1 MSFNN
6 ALSGINAAQKDLNV
20 TANNI
25 ANVNTTGFKESRA
38 EFADVYANSIFVNAK
53 TQVGNGVATAAVAQQ
68 FHQGALQ
75 FTNNALDLAI
85 QGNGFFVTSDGL
97 SNLDRTYTRSGA
109 FKLNESSYMVSNS
122 GGYLQGYEINADGT
136 PKAVS
141 INATKPIQIPDRAGE
156 PVQTSTIEA
165 NFNLPTTSTPLS
177 SGADPLMTSQIDTSF
192 NLPSNEDLI
201 DPTSSIDPNDPTTYS
216 FTATLDVYD
225 SLGEKHT
232 ITQYFAKDADPAD
245 PTKAADP
252 ATWRMA
258 LYQGTTRINIDD
270 SGTPIQFA
278 TLTFDASGNMTGTVP
293 ATIKTVPL
301 GNPTPAPAVPGAGID
316 MNGANESQTVSFK
329 FGTVSESGSSF
340 KVSQLNQDGIART
353 YSKFDPKD
361 SSTYSSSTS
370 VVSYDSL
377 GEPHT
382 ITQYFVKEADSIDPA
397 KATVPTAWRMYLY
410 EGDKPIDIAGG
421 ATTTMATGLSQAPLS
436 ARVTFDASGKMITPT
451 TPAVIKTEQLGAA
464 GAGIITNGADG
475 TQEIE
480 LKLGTV
486 TQYASPFE
494 VNKLTQDGSTVGRL
508 TKVEITADG
517 IVSATYSNATTVKVA
532 MVAMAKFA
540 NSQGLTQVGDTSW
553 RQSLLSGDALPGTPN
568 SGTFGSI
575 KSSALEQSNVDLT
588 TELVDLIT
596 AQRNFQANSRSL
608 EVNSSLQQNILQ
620 IR

>member
-53 TQVGNGVATAAVAQQ
+53 TQVGNGVATGAVAQQ

-97 SNLDRTYTRSGA
+97 TNLDRTYTRAGA

-122 GGYLQGYEINADGT
+122 GGYLQGYEINSDGT

-141 INATKPIQIPDRAGE
+141 INATKPIQIPDKAGE
-156 PVQTSTIEA
+156 PVQTTTVEA
-165 NFNLPTTSTPLS
+165 
-177 SGADPLMTSQIDTSF
+177 GF
-192 NLPSNEDLI
+192 NLPSS
-201 DPTSSIDPNDPTTYS
+201 TK
-216 FTATLDVYD
+216 TLMDVN
-225 SLGEKHT
+225 
-232 ITQYFAKDADPAD
+232 A
-245 PTKAADP
+245 
-252 ATWRMA
+252 
-258 LYQGTTRINIDD
+258 
-270 SGTPIQFA
+270 
-278 TLTFDASGNMTGTVP
+278 
-293 ATIKTVPL
+293 
-301 GNPTPAPAVPGAGID
+301 
-316 MNGANESQTVSFK
+316 
-329 FGTVSESGSSF
+329 
-340 KVSQLNQDGIART
+340 
-353 YSKFDPKD
+353 SKFDPTD
-361 SSTYSSSTS
+361 STTYSSSTS
-370 VVSYDSL
+370 VVVYDSL

-382 ITQYFVKEADSIDPA
+382 ITQYFTKEADPADPTQA
-397 KATVPTAWRMYLY
+397 AVPTAWRMYLY
-410 EGDKPIDIAGG
+410 EGDKPIDIVGG
-421 ATTTMATGLSQAPLS
+421 TATTMATGLSQAPLS
-436 ARVTFDASGKMITPT
+436 ARVTFDASGKMVTPT
-451 TPAVIKTEQLGAA
+451 TPTVIKTEPLGAT

-480 LKLGTV
+480 FKLGTV

-494 VNKLTQDGSTVGRL
+494 VSKLTQDGSTVGRL
-508 TKVEITADG
+508 TKVEIGADG

-540 NSQGLTQVGDTSW
+540 NAQGLTQVGDTSW

>member
-53 TQVGNGVATAAVAQQ
+53 TQVGNGVATGAVAQQ

-97 SNLDRTYTRSGA
+97 TNLDRSYTRSGA

-156 PVQTSTIEA
+156 PVQTSQIEA
-165 NFNLPTTSTPLS
+165 
-177 SGADPLMTSQIDTSF
+177 SF
-192 NLPSNEDLI
+192 NLPS
-201 DPTSSIDPNDPTTYS
+201 
-216 FTATLDVYD
+216 TASPLAA
-225 SLGEKHT
+225 GNG
-232 ITQYFAKDADPAD
+232 
-245 PTKAADP
+245 AAD
-252 ATWRMA
+252 A
-258 LYQGTTRINIDD
+258 
-270 SGTPIQFA
+270 
-278 TLTFDASGNMTGTVP
+278 
-293 ATIKTVPL
+293 
-301 GNPTPAPAVPGAGID
+301 
-316 MNGANESQTVSFK
+316 
-329 FGTVSESGSSF
+329 
-340 KVSQLNQDGIART
+340 
-353 YSKFDPKD
+353 SKFDPKD

-370 VVSYDSL
+370 VVVYDSL

-382 ITQYFVKEADSIDPA
+382 ITQYFVKEADPA
-397 KATVPTAWRMYLY
+397 NLTQPASPTAWRMYMY
-410 EGDKPIDIAGG
+410 EGDKPIDVVGG
-421 ATTTMATGLSQAPLS
+421 QATTMATGVTQAPLS
-436 ARVTFDASGKMITPT
+436 ARVTFDASGKMQTPT
-451 TPAVIKTEQLGAA
+451 TPAVIKTEPLGTP

-475 TQEIE
+475 TQDIE

>member
-53 TQVGNGVATAAVAQQ
+53 TQVGNGVATGAVAQQ

-97 SNLDRTYTRSGA
+97 TNLDRTYTRAGA

-122 GGYLQGYEINADGT
+122 GGYLQGYEINSDGT

-141 INATKPIQIPDRAGE
+141 INATKPIQIPDKAGE
-156 PVQTSTIEA
+156 PVQTTTVEA
-165 NFNLPTTSTPLS
+165 
-177 SGADPLMTSQIDTSF
+177 GF
-192 NLPSNEDLI
+192 NLPSS
-201 DPTSSIDPNDPTTYS
+201 TK
-216 FTATLDVYD
+216 TLMDVN
-225 SLGEKHT
+225 
-232 ITQYFAKDADPAD
+232 A
-245 PTKAADP
+245 
-252 ATWRMA
+252 
-258 LYQGTTRINIDD
+258 
-270 SGTPIQFA
+270 
-278 TLTFDASGNMTGTVP
+278 
-293 ATIKTVPL
+293 
-301 GNPTPAPAVPGAGID
+301 
-316 MNGANESQTVSFK
+316 
-329 FGTVSESGSSF
+329 
-340 KVSQLNQDGIART
+340 
-353 YSKFDPKD
+353 SKFDPTD
-361 SSTYSSSTS
+361 STTYSSSTS
-370 VVSYDSL
+370 VVVYDSL

-382 ITQYFVKEADSIDPA
+382 ITQYFTKEADPADPTQA
-397 KATVPTAWRMYLY
+397 AVPTAWRMYLY
-410 EGDKPIDIAGG
+410 EGDKPIDIVGG
-421 ATTTMATGLSQAPLS
+421 TATTMATGLSQAPLS
-436 ARVTFDASGKMITPT
+436 ARVTFDASGKMVTPT
-451 TPAVIKTEQLGAA
+451 TPAVIKTEPLGAT
-464 GAGIITNGADG
+464 GASIITNGADG

-480 LKLGTV
+480 FKLGTV

-494 VNKLTQDGSTVGRL
+494 VSKLTQDGSTVGRL
-508 TKVEITADG
+508 TKVEIGADG

-540 NSQGLTQVGDTSW
+540 NAQGLTQVGDTSW

>member
-53 TQVGNGVATAAVAQQ
+53 TQVGNGVATGAVAQQ

-97 SNLDRTYTRSGA
+97 TNLDRTYTRAGA

-122 GGYLQGYEINADGT
+122 GGYLQGYEINSDGT

-141 INATKPIQIPDRAGE
+141 INATKPIQIPDKAGE
-156 PVQTSTIEA
+156 PVQTSQVDA
-165 NFNLPTTSTPLS
+165 
-177 SGADPLMTSQIDTSF
+177 SF
-192 NLPSNEDLI
+192 NLPSS
-201 DPTSSIDPNDPTTYS
+201 TK
-216 FTATLDVYD
+216 TLMDVN
-225 SLGEKHT
+225 
-232 ITQYFAKDADPAD
+232 A
-245 PTKAADP
+245 
-252 ATWRMA
+252 
-258 LYQGTTRINIDD
+258 
-270 SGTPIQFA
+270 
-278 TLTFDASGNMTGTVP
+278 
-293 ATIKTVPL
+293 
-301 GNPTPAPAVPGAGID
+301 
-316 MNGANESQTVSFK
+316 
-329 FGTVSESGSSF
+329 
-340 KVSQLNQDGIART
+340 
-353 YSKFDPKD
+353 SKFDPTD
-361 SSTYSSSTS
+361 STTYSSSTS
-370 VVSYDSL
+370 VVVYDSL

-382 ITQYFVKEADSIDPA
+382 ITQYFTKEADPADPTQA
-397 KATVPTAWRMYLY
+397 AVPTAWRMYLY
-410 EGDKPIDIAGG
+410 EGDKPIDIVGG
-421 ATTTMATGLSQAPLS
+421 TATTMATGLSQAPLS
-436 ARVTFDASGKMITPT
+436 ARVTFDASGKMVTPT
-451 TPAVIKTEQLGAA
+451 TPAVIKTEPLGAA

-480 LKLGTV
+480 FKLGTV

-494 VNKLTQDGSTVGRL
+494 VSKLTQDGSTVGRL
-508 TKVEITADG
+508 TKVEIGADG

-540 NSQGLTQVGDTSW
+540 NAQGLTQVGDTSW